1 MTSVVPNLATGP
13 PVERPVQKVVEAVRV
28 PHITLHAFCDTAE
41 MSGIIENALAD
52 RRMSRA
58 HATVHSGGMAAA
70 LTLYRQTAS
79 PNLVIIECKEAT
91 ALHSQLEELASI
103 CQPSTKVV
111 VIGYVNDVSLYR
123 ELIIQGI
130 SEYIVAPVSSVSIVV
145 AICRLYEDAAATK
158 LGRTFAFVGAKG
170 GAGSSTVANNV
181 ASTVGRFTGRDV
193 VLAELDLPFGSASL
207 DFNLDPL
214 QGIVQAIE
222 DPERLDD
229 VLLERLLT
237 KCDEH
242 LSILTAP
249 ATLAQCYDLSE
260 DAIVRVIELA
270 QANVPFVA
278 IDVPHIWTS
287 WAKKTLLMADEVVIT
302 AVPDLANLRNAR
314 HLVDL
319 LKQARPNDAPPKVVL
334 NQVGMPKRSEIEL
347 SKFADA
353 LGLPMSACIP
363 FEPAT
368 FSSAANKGKMIAD
381 ISPHSAICASFV
393 KVAQALTGS
402 TPLKADWRS
411 KFNFASLWRA

>member
-1 MTSVVPNLATGP
+1 
-13 PVERPVQKVVEAVRV
+13 
-28 PHITLHAFCDTAE
+28 
-41 MSGIIENALAD
+41 IIENALAD

-79 PNLVIIECKEAT
+79 PNLGIIESKEAT
-91 ALHSQLEELASI
+91 ALHSQLEQLASI

-111 VIGYVNDVSLYR
+111 VIGYVKDVSLYR

-130 SEYIVAPVSSVSIVV
+130 SDYIVAPVSSVSIVV

-170 GAGSSTVANNV
+170 GAGSSTIANNV
-181 ASTVGRFTGRDV
+181 ASTVGRLTGRAG
-193 VLAELDLPFGSASL
+193 VLAELALPFGSASL

-249 ATLAQCYDLSE
+249 ATLVQCFDMTD
-260 DAIVRVIELA
+260 DAVVSVCEL
-270 QANVPFVA
+270 
-278 IDVPHIWTS
+278 
-287 WAKKTLLMADEVVIT
+287 DEY
-302 AVPDLANLRNAR
+302 N
-314 HLVDL
+314 
-319 LKQARPNDAPPKVVL
+319 
-334 NQVGMPKRSEIEL
+334 
-347 SKFADA
+347 
-353 LGLPMSACIP
+353 
-363 FEPAT
+363 
-368 FSSAANKGKMIAD
+368 
-381 ISPHSAICASFV
+381 
-393 KVAQALTGS
+393 
-402 TPLKADWRS
+402 
-411 KFNFASLWRA
+411 